1 MSQMLMKWDDQLHR
15 ETVLPPSA
23 SGYLFPVLLSGTYSF
38 IYVRTPGTGRKFLSQ
53 IAQGKM
59 LMVEED
65 PNYIQSGELTCCF
78 P

>member
-1 MSQMLMKWDDQLHR
+1 MLMKWDDQLHR

-59 LMVEED
+59 VMVEED